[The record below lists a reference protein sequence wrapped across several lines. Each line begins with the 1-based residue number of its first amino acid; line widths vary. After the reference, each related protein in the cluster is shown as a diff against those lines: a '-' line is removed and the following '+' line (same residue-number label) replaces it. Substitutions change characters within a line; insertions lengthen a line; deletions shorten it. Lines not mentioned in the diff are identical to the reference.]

1 METHLPFLV
10 ASEKQRGIG
19 RKRFEVFESCRQFI
33 YGVWRD
39 VSTRPDGSIL
49 KGPQCGEG
57 FHLSSLKQLR
67 EFLGV
72 DLAGRRLVQANGS
85 SNEGRKS
92 LLIDFIVLV
101 EVDCAPGVAFEA

>member
-1 METHLPFLV
+1 VQSNSAALRPLVPVHALQHDRRAVDDVLHLLFLV
-10 ASEKQRGIG
+10 VSEKQRRIG

-72 DLAGRRLVQANGS
+72 GLAG
-85 SNEGRKS
+85 
-92 LLIDFIVLV
+92 
-101 EVDCAPGVAFEA
+101 

>member
-1 METHLPFLV
+1 MQTTRWCRQQKTRSRPC
-10 ASEKQRGIG
+10 
-19 RKRFEVFESCRQFI
+19 KRFEVFESCRQFI

-39 VSTRPDGSIL
+39 VSTRPDGGML

-72 DLAGRRLVQANGS
+72 GLSGTRTRSG
-85 SNEGRKS
+85 
-92 LLIDFIVLV
+92 
-101 EVDCAPGVAFEA
+101 